1 MQAAGDEALA
11 VFLADL
17 PGVASVRV
25 LELQALEGQAFV
37 TEVPKSS
44 KNASMASMIR
54 LAAFT
59 TEQAVPSGMTIFTVF
74 KS

>member
-1 MQAAGDEALA
+1 M
-11 VFLADL
+11 
-17 PGVASVRV
+17 RV

-37 TEVPKSS
+37 DRGAEV
-44 KNASMASMIR
+44 IEER
-54 LAAFT
+54 FHGIDDTLAAFT